1 MSARTNEQT
10 IVILKERAQRSGGIL
25 RRACIVHGREERL
38 RFMKLGR
45 ARQQHQCHRQGVG
58 SLDRL
63 SPVSG

>member
-1 MSARTNEQT
+1 
-10 IVILKERAQRSGGIL
+10 
-25 RRACIVHGREERL
+25 VHGREERL

-45 ARQQHQCHRQGVG
+45 SRQQHQCHRQGVG